1 MTYFYDD
8 GTEFDPELIP
18 KPEMCLRCRSN
29 LIQDWEE
36 EILCNL
42 TRADQRE
49 EKEFRCKAFRWADK

>member
-18 KPEMCLRCRSN
+18 KPDMCLRCRSN
-29 LIQDWEE
+29 LTQDWEE

-42 TRADQRE
+42 TRADQCE